1 MGARVVPDNRPGT
14 HLGFRQQGSSGS
26 VTKVHSGGRS
36 SKLGHLKKKQANGRV
51 LVSLH
56 QSLHGTSVPAVL
68 MAPVF
73 LQHFFFSTFFKYIF
87 VTKIHTWG
95 TQGHAGLVHSTLHKS
110 YKHEMNEHTGK

>member
-68 MAPVF
+68 MAPVL
-73 LQHFFFSTFFKYIF
+73 LQHFFLLHIF
-87 VTKIHTWG
+87 
-95 TQGHAGLVHSTLHKS
+95 
-110 YKHEMNEHTGK
+110 

>member
-68 MAPVF
+68 MAPVL
-73 LQHFFFSTFFKYIF
+73 LQHFFLLHIFLIRLCYKDTYMGHSRTCRIGTFN
-87 VTKIHTWG
+87 T
-95 TQGHAGLVHSTLHKS
+95 A
-110 YKHEMNEHTGK
+110 